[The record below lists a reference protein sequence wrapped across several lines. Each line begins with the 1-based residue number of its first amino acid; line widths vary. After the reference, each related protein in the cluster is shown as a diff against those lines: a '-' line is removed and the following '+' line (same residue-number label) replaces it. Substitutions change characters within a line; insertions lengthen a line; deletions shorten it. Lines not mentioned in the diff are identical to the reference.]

1 MNKIIKIFSIVSIL
15 LLCSCKNKNVI
26 PNYSVTDL
34 DVFLFKNNVNDEKN
48 RLDTYNDIY
57 KIDIETNSYFLV
69 SILTFESNNYKPLV
83 YIQDFK
89 INYDNTIIRLNR
101 IFNNIEQNDEQYKY
115 LIPQNVVFE
124 IVFLKDE
131 FYTSIKIDLYDFSK
145 TIILDSGT
153 LMNEYKNH

>member
-1 MNKIIKIFSIVSIL
+1 MIKLKTSS
-15 LLCSCKNKNVI
+15 
-26 PNYSVTDL
+26 
-34 DVFLFKNNVNDEKN
+34 
-48 RLDTYNDIY
+48 
-57 KIDIETNSYFLV
+57 
-69 SILTFESNNYKPLV
+69 LTFESNNYKPLV

-101 IFNNIEQNDEQYKY
+101 IINNIEQNDEQYKY

-124 IVFLKDE
+124 IIFLKDE
-131 FYTSIKIDLYDFSK
+131 FYTSIKIDLYDYSK